1 MATETF
7 GQRLRRIRMDR
18 NISQDQLAE
27 ALHTTRQTVSSWEN
41 DKTAL
46 DCYALQD
53 IQKVL
58 HVFWDELM
66 TDKYLEKTRIQLPA
80 AYSTE
85 KEEEDYVSEGRKR
98 GFEHLHTDISK
109 IRTSGKYL
117 ITLDDFKYRYDRNL
131 EASGILALAEEAKNE
146 GFTVLDVSSGT
157 LGIMANSDK
166 EAERLKKFLDSAVG
180 NYFEYEHRPRL
191 MLATDKYGEELHKAM
206 YEITEKAIR
215 AVFDIKTD
223 QYYQIHSREF
233 GTIGY
238 AESIEDAKELAKKLG
253 VKEFKVILRKG
264 NV

>member
-53 IQKVL
+53 IQRVL
-58 HVFWDELM
+58 CVSWEVLM
-66 TDKYLEKTRIQLPA
+66 TDKYLEKTRLQLPF
-80 AYSTE
+80 AYSSE
-85 KEEEDYVSEGRKR
+85 KEEEDYAAEGSKR
-98 GFEHLHTDISK
+98 GFDHLRTDIRKLQS
-109 IRTSGKYL
+109 SGKYM
-117 ITLDDFKYRYDRNL
+117 ITLDDFKYRYDKKL
-131 EASGILALAEEAKNE
+131 EAFDMFALAEEAKNE
-146 GFTVLDVSSGT
+146 GFTVLDVTSGA
-157 LGIMANSDK
+157 LSVMADSDK
-166 EAERLKKFLDSAVG
+166 EAERLRKFFDEAVG
-180 NYFEYEHRPRL
+180 DFFGYEHRPRL
-191 MLATDKYGEELHKAM
+191 MLAIDKYSEELHKAM

-215 AVFDIKTD
+215 SVFDIKTD

-233 GTIGY
+233 GAIGY